1 MNPETD
7 EKSEVWT
14 TDVEKLFAGELSCRF
29 TWTSIAAPVQITFVV
44 ATVQRQ
50 FCSGFAFF
58 GSPDCIEAGYMK
70 LREFELPILG
80 FLIRD
85 FSTLSHPCIFFL
97 LTLCLLWSSF
107 FFLSL
112 PWFFPPLICSY
123 CRKFPTANLLGFN
136 LWGRGVVTRKCTPR
150 KTGTVLE
157 PCWKPCWNSLWNL
170 TSVEPCWNLGGAL
183 LKLRWKL
190 AGIAG
195 ALQEHGETL
204 LEPCG
209 NPVAGTAGWNIF
221 LWTTACVDI
230 VFLALLN
237 VPGCDVGSLA
247 WTLSEQFCSLAG
259 TYTKT
264 KTTSASS

>member
-1 MNPETD
+1 MF
-7 EKSEVWT
+7 
-14 TDVEKLFAGELSCRF
+14 L
-29 TWTSIAAPVQITFVV
+29 TFWLRNVLRKTV
-44 ATVQRQ
+44 ACN
-50 FCSGFAFF
+50 FSFLI
-58 GSPDCIEAGYMK
+58 SPDGSSPAALASLLFDPPEPQSIGKHSVSRLFYPFAP
-70 LREFELPILG
+70 LHLLSSDSLSS
-80 FLIRD
+80 LI
-85 FSTLSHPCIFFL
+85 
-97 LTLCLLWSSF
+97 F

-112 PWFFPPLICSY
+112 LIL
-123 CRKFPTANLLGFN
+123 PTSDLLILSEVPNRESVGFQSLGPGSGDKKMHAPKNRNSPGTLLG
-136 LWGRGVVTRKCTPR
+136 PSS
-150 KTGTVLE
+150 GTLLE
-157 PCWKPCWNSLWNL
+157 PCCNLAGTLWNL

-237 VPGCDVGSLA
+237 LPGCDAGSLA

-264 KTTSASS
+264 TSASS